1 MSTSILSQLTKLR
14 KEKELIEKKERALL
28 SKTNSQALSQI
39 KAIMKESGLTF
50 EALVAGL
57 KGKSAASKVD
67 MGASPKAPPTKK
79 TASSKGKTKAN
90 AKPRVSRAGIK
101 VPIKFKHPTQPELTW
116 TGRGKTP
123 AWVTELEKAGKIDS
137 AKVQ

>member
-1 MSTSILSQLTKLR
+1 MSTSILSQLTKIR
-14 KEKELIEKKERALL
+14 KEKELLEKKERALL

-39 KAIMKESGLTF
+39 KAIMKESGLTLD
-50 EALVAGL
+50 ALVAGL
-57 KGKSAASKVD
+57 KGKSSSAKVD
-67 MGASPKAPPTKK
+67 AGTPSKAAAPKKA
-79 TASSKGKTKAN
+79 ASSKGKAKAN
-90 AKPRVSRAGIK
+90 SKPRVSRAGIK
-101 VPIKFKHPTQPELTW
+101 VPIKFKHSSQPELTW